1 MNSSSFH
8 IVVIVGLIFVAIGLS
23 AYTVNERELAIK
35 LQVGEVIESE
45 IAPGLHFKIPIYH
58 TVRKFPRRIL
68 KIDDAPQRVFTLER
82 TAMTVDYF
90 VKWRIVAGSLREFYT
105 STGGSQVVAMDRLRE
120 IVKNSI
126 VTEFG
131 KRTIQEA
138 ISVER
143 TELMRDMLANAAET
157 AKGLGIEVVDFRV
170 KQVEFIAEVRNSV
183 YNQMREERALVAAE
197 TRAEGREAAE
207 LIRSTADKDR
217 TVLLANAYR
226 DGQIIRGDGDARAA
240 DIYAKAYTKDAEF
253 YAFYRSIDAY
263 KKSALVLIIEGMLP
277 FMSPRKYRE
286 LVAEIS
292 RLGDNQLRTIGL
304 IVMIVGLLTLFL
316 VRA

>member
-1 MNSSSFH
+1 MNSSSFN
-8 IVVIVGLIFVAIGLS
+8 IVVIIGLILVAIGLS

-35 LQVGEVIESE
+35 LQVGEVISSE
-45 IAPGLHFKIPIYH
+45 IAPGLHFKIPVFQ
-58 TVRKFPRRIL
+58 TVRKFPNRIL

-90 VKWRIVAGSLREFYT
+90 VKWRIVEDSLKEFYT
-105 STGGSQVVAMDRLRE
+105 STGGSQEVAANRLRE

-143 TELMRDMLANAAET
+143 LELMRDMLENAAET
-157 AKGLGIEVVDFRV
+157 ARGLGIEVVDFRV
-170 KQVEFIAEVRNSV
+170 KQVEFIADVRNSV

-217 TVLLANAYR
+217 TILLANAYR

-240 DIYAKAYTKDAEF
+240 AIYASAYTKDAEF

-263 KKSALVLIIEGMLP
+263 KKSMGKAGDLLVLDPNNEFFRYL
-277 FMSPRKYRE
+277 
-286 LVAEIS
+286 
-292 RLGDNQLRTIGL
+292 NQSSGKQ
-304 IVMIVGLLTLFL
+304 
-316 VRA
+316 